1 VVIRDDLQDLPGA
14 VIPGFATPPPRV
26 EDPPLPE
33 VDEPAQAAEPARPRF
48 GLPKLPSMRLGTL
61 GGGTRT
67 GTSSRDSDLCPG
79 LEPRAKV
86 GIEEATI
93 LLAGLL
99 GVATLGCAWLVQ
111 RRSRGQKTLR
121 QPSDV
126 ESSRIAAP
134 LARIASRLV
143 PADLLAPSLADGI
156 MAMSATGAYLT
167 AGPLVIPNKPVEAE
181 DNS

>member
-1 VVIRDDLQDLPGA
+1 MAIRDDLQDLPGA
-14 VIPGFATPPPRV
+14 VIPGFAPPPQRV

-33 VDEPAQAAEPARPRF
+33 VDEPTPAAEPARPRF
-48 GLPKLPSMRLGTL
+48 AIPKLPSMRLGTL
-61 GGGTRT
+61 GGGIRT
-67 GTSSRDSDLCPG
+67 DTSSRDS
-79 LEPRAKV
+79 EPRAKV
-86 GIEEATI
+86 GIEEATV

-134 LARIASRLV
+134 LARIAARLV

-181 DNS
+181 DKT